1 MKSPLA
7 RIFSSKT
14 RIKILT
20 LFLRNPGES
29 FYVRELTRKLKER
42 INSVRRELD
51 NLSKMGLLKS
61 TTKDFKKFYRVDP
74 NFHFLDELRALFL
87 KATAAP
93 KEKMAE
99 QLNKLGQVDYAC
111 LSGTFTR
118 SPSKVDLFIVGKVSK
133 DKMTGF
139 IKKLEKEQEQ
149 EINYT
154 IMDKSEF
161 NYRKEL
167 GDNFISTVLDNEK
180 VDLIDKL

>member
-1 MKSPLA
+1 MKSPLEK
-7 RIFSSKT
+7 IFSSKT
-14 RIKILT
+14 RVKVLT

-51 NLSKMGLLKS
+51 NLSRLGLLKS
-61 TTKDFKKFYRVDP
+61 TNKDQKKYYRVDP

-99 QLNKLGQVDYAC
+99 QLKRLGQIDYAC

-118 SPSKVDLFIVGKVSK
+118 SPSRVDLFLVGKVREEK
-133 DKMTGF
+133 IKNF
-139 IKKLEKEQEQ
+139 VKKLEREQEQ

-154 IMDKSEF
+154 VMDKSEF

-167 GDNFISTVLDNEK
+167 GDNFLATILDNEK